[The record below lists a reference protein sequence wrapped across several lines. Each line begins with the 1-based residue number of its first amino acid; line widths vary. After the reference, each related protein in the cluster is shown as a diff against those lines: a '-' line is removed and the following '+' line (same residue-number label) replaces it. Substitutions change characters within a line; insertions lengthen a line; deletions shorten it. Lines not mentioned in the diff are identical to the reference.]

1 MVQLGNGRSQAK
13 PEQPKPRLRF
23 TGQRLTLLR
32 PETEPRQQV
41 PYHHI
46 CRKLRVS
53 EHTLK
58 AIEKAESLS
67 IAEKKQ
73 RLLEKALR
81 IASKAAD
88 RVEDQIDGAK
98 ITRAPVAL
106 GVATEKIM
114 LLSSETGGGLPVQVN
129 LQANA

>member
-23 TGQRLTLLR
+23 TGQRRTLLR
-32 PETEPRQQV
+32 PEIEPRQQV

-81 IASKAAD
+81 IASKAGD
-88 RVEDQIDGAK
+88 RVEDQIDGANV
-98 ITRAPVAL
+98 TRATVAL

-114 LLSSETGGGLPVQVN
+114 LLLSETGGGLPVQVN

>member
-32 PETEPRQQV
+32 PEAEPHQQV

-67 IAEKKQ
+67 IAEKNRDCWK
-73 RLLEKALR
+73 RLCALLVKLR
-81 IASKAAD
+81 IASKIKSTAN
-88 RVEDQIDGAK
+88 
-98 ITRAPVAL
+98 ITRATVAF

-114 LLSSETGGGLPVQVN
+114 LLSARQEADYQCR
-129 LQANA
+129 